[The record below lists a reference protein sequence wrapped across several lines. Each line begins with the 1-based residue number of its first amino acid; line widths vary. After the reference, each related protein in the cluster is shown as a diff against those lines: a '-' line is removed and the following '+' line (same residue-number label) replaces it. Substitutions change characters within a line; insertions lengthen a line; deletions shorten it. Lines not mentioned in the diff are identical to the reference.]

1 MSLLSQIY
9 NVLYSIL
16 YINAML
22 NVNWIHQALPWQHLM
37 YVQVK
42 ELVTTLLS
50 AQIGSLQF
58 TILIHKGEINVS
70 WRGLSLRIHVWL
82 LTRSK
87 GYTDY
92 GGLRDVLYLLV
103 YHTQFCVC
111 QHDQYIVTSGVPG
124 VSKVLSDTHSNKYL
138 THT

>member
-1 MSLLSQIY
+1 MAV
-9 NVLYSIL
+9 NV
-16 YINAML
+16 L
-22 NVNWIHQALPWQHLM
+22 NVNWIHQVLPWQHLM
-37 YVQVK
+37 HVQVK
-42 ELVTTLLS
+42 EWVITLLS

-70 WRGLSLRIHVWL
+70 WRGLSLRIHAWL

-92 GGLRDVLYLLV
+92 GALRGVLYLLV

-111 QHDQYIVTSGVPG
+111 QHDQCIVTSGIPG
-124 VSKVLSDTHSNKYL
+124 VSKVLSDTQQ
-138 THT
+138 